1 MCTMTQPRLRRSMI
15 TVALFG
21 LLTSSLW
28 AAGPVPEKEP
38 LIRVTDLNFDECEP
52 VLVRSKIMD
61 LNLQKGILV
70 VAEKEV
76 REMDVT
82 SSGERMRTAYL
93 NLEGKPEPRAAFR
106 VGQYVLVKGFQHP
119 DGYIAAT
126 VVQKIERPADKKA
139 KYKPVE
145 AAQKK
150 SRRASATSGVK

>member
-15 TVALFG
+15 TVALFAM
-21 LLTSSLW
+21 LTSSLW
-28 AAGPVPEKEP
+28 AAGPAPEKEL
-38 LIRVTDLNFDECEP
+38 LICVTALNFDECEP

-61 LNLQKGILV
+61 VNLQKGILV
-70 VAEKEV
+70 VTEKEV

-106 VGQYVLVKGFQHP
+106 VGQYVMVKGFQHP
-119 DGYIAAT
+119 DGYIAAA
-126 VVQKIERPADKKA
+126 VVQKIEKPSDKRA

-145 AAQKK
+145 AAKK
-150 SRRASATSGVK
+150 ASRRTPAAIEGK